1 MMMTMIVVMMMMMM
15 MMTMMMITSLII
27 YTMPSQKGSFS
38 CAITTS
44 SSTILPRE
52 MIEVHA

>member
-1 MMMTMIVVMMMMMM
+1 MMMTMIVVVMMMM